1 VKDPTAFGPPEH
13 WNITPEE
20 AVAAYPCD
28 EFSEA
33 PYRSLTRA
41 VDVDAPP
48 ALVFRWLCQLRAAP
62 YSYDLIDNWGR
73 RSPRE
78 LTPGLDQLALGQ
90 SLIVA
95 TVASFIP
102 DVHLTGRATP
112 AAERLFGLM
121 ALTYQINPRAAG
133 SRLIGRLNVRPPHRL
148 WDEARY
154 GLLVWGDLI
163 MMRKQLLTWKA
174 LAERDARRGVHVA
187 A

>member
-1 VKDPTAFGPPEH
+1 MKDPTSFGLPEH
-13 WNITPEE
+13 WNATRDE
-20 AVAAYPCD
+20 AVATYPCD
-28 EFSEA
+28 EFSTP
-33 PYRSLTRA
+33 PYRALTRA

-102 DVHLTGRATP
+102 GVHLTGRATP
-112 AAERLFGLM
+112 AAERVFGLM
-121 ALTYQINPRAAG
+121 ALTYQVNPRGAG
-133 SRLIGRLNVRPPHRL
+133 SRLIGRLNVRPPHRV
-148 WDEARY
+148 WDQARY
-154 GLLVWGDLI
+154 ALLVWGDLI

-174 LAERDARRGVHVA
+174 LAERDARRGVHGLT
-187 A
+187 

>member
-1 VKDPTAFGPPEH
+1 MKDPTSFGLPEH
-13 WNITPEE
+13 WNTTPEE

-33 PYRSLTRA
+33 PYQSLTRA

-95 TVASFIP
+95 TVASFVRDEHI
-102 DVHLTGRATP
+102 TGRATP

-121 ALTYQINPRAAG
+121 ALTYQVNPRGAG
-133 SRLIGRLNVRPPHRL
+133 SRLIGRLNVRPPRRV
-148 WDEARY
+148 WEQTRY
-154 GLLVWGDLI
+154 ALLVWGDLI
-163 MMRKQLLTWKA
+163 MMRKQLLTFKA
-174 LAERDARRGVHVA
+174 LAERDARRGVHVLT
-187 A
+187 